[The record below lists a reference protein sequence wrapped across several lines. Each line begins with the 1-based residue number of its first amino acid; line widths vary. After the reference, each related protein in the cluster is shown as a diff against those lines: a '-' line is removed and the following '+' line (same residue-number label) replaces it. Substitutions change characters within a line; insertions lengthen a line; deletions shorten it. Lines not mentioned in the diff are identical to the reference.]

1 MANVRD
7 NSRSSIV
14 NITMKKCS
22 IPNIFTPYNKFL
34 YDFVATGNNFENQI
48 FHCLDKDISW
58 LNDFFNETAACKVC
72 FAENSQTI
80 ILNNCEND
88 LVLNNTFTIQREIEF
103 KLWVKQQIKPTIRII
118 YYL

>member
-1 MANVRD
+1 MWNLKLVSDSLIPFINFDFGGNHREFRQKITIFILLFNLSRLANVRD

-48 FHCLDKDISW
+48 FHCLDKDIS
-58 LNDFFNETAACKVC
+58 
-72 FAENSQTI
+72 
-80 ILNNCEND
+80 
-88 LVLNNTFTIQREIEF
+88 
-103 KLWVKQQIKPTIRII
+103 
-118 YYL
+118 